1 MKKLAIIAAI
11 VALAFGDV
19 LPQNFGN
26 CEAITKF
33 TNQNPPIPLK
43 SEYKEV
49 KKYTCQNETI
59 YLAIEDKVPGFLKI
73 KENTETKDFLIKHC
87 VIKNHKAATYVDKK
101 EKKGVIAIELN
112 NGKTLLLLFNG
123 TDFLKY
129 VTYLH
134 DLNLDE
140 IENSFS

>member
-49 KKYTCQNETI
+49 KKYTCQNETSI
-59 YLAIEDKVPGFLKI
+59 
-73 KENTETKDFLIKHC
+73 
-87 VIKNHKAATYVDKK
+87 
-101 EKKGVIAIELN
+101 
-112 NGKTLLLLFNG
+112 
-123 TDFLKY
+123 
-129 VTYLH
+129 
-134 DLNLDE
+134 
-140 IENSFS
+140 